1 MDLRNQILSEH
12 TKANCQLIVEW
23 VGDDQSRF
31 DELFNLFLHDEYRV
45 TQRAVWPMGN
55 CAIAHSSFMKKNMG
69 RLIRN
74 LQKPDIHDSI
84 KRNTLRFLQSVEIPL
99 KYEGMIMNTCFEY
112 IENPKE
118 AVAIKAFSLT
128 ILSRLAKK
136 YPEIIPE
143 IKLLIEDQ
151 APVQTAAFTSRA
163 KKVLKEFNITKDF

>member
-23 VGDDQSRF
+23 VGHDQSRF
-31 DELFNLFLHDEYRV
+31 DELFELFLHDEYRV
-45 TQRAVWPMGN
+45 TQRAAWPMSY
-55 CAIAHSSFMKKNMG
+55 CAIAHPSLMKKNMG
-69 RLIRN
+69 RLVRN
-74 LQKPDIHDSI
+74 LQKPNIHNSV
-84 KRNTLRFLQSVEIPL
+84 KRNTLRFLQVTDVPL
-99 KYEGMIMNTCFEY
+99 KYEGTIMNTCFEY

-136 YPEIIPE
+136 YPEIISE
-143 IKLLIEDQ
+143 IKLLIKEQ

-163 KKVLKEFNITKDF
+163 KKILKELTPA